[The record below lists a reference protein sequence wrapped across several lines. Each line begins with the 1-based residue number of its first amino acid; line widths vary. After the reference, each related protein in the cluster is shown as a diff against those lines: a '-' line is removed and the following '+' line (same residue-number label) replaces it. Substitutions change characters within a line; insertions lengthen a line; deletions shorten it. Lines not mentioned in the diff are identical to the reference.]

1 MGGRSILRPG
11 ARRARLEE
19 DPMNVGIAGKEIP
32 ADLLDPAHALAEV
45 RVPGAEPWRRGK
57 VRSIYEAGPDYLVIV
72 ASDRLSAYDS
82 ILPTPIPGKGVILSM
97 ISSFWMRTLQSAAP
111 HHLVSEEPATF
122 PAPFAASAALLRGRS
137 QRVRRAERVD
147 IECVVRGYLTGSGLK
162 EYRQSGTVC
171 GIRLPAGLHD
181 GSRLEPAIF
190 TPATKADQGHDENIS
205 FERMVAVT
213 GRAEAEALRQRSIAI
228 YEEAR
233 GWAWPRGLV
242 LADTKFEF
250 GKVEGALTLIDE
262 ALTPDSSRYWDRAEY
277 EAGRLVSFDKQVV
290 RDWLDQSGWNH
301 EPPAPAL
308 PPEVVRRTQERY
320 LEAWRRITGP
330 AA

>member
-1 MGGRSILRPG
+1 
-11 ARRARLEE
+11 
-19 DPMNVGIAGKEIP
+19 MNVGTAGKEIP
-32 ADLLDPAHALAEV
+32 AELLDPAHALAEV

-57 VRSIYEAGPDYLVIV
+57 VRSIYEAGRDHLVIV

-97 ISSFWMRTLQSAAP
+97 LSSFWMRTLESAAP
-111 HHLVSEEPATF
+111 HHLVSEDPATF
-122 PAPFAASAALLRGRS
+122 PAPFAASAALLRGRA

-147 IECVVRGYLTGSGLK
+147 IECVVRGYLTGSGWK

-171 GIRLPAGLHD
+171 GIGLPAGLRD

-190 TPATKADQGHDENIS
+190 TPATKADAGHDENIS

-213 GRAEAEALRQRSIAI
+213 GRAAAEALRQRSIAI

-233 GWAWPRGLV
+233 AWAWPRGLV

-308 PPEVVRRTQERY
+308 PPDVVRRTQERY

>member
-1 MGGRSILRPG
+1 
-11 ARRARLEE
+11 
-19 DPMNVGIAGKEIP
+19 MNVGIAGKEIP

-57 VRSIYEAGPDYLVIV
+57 VRSIYEAGPDHLVIV

-97 ISSFWMRTLQSAAP
+97 LSSFWMRTLKSAAP

-122 PAPFAASAALLRGRS
+122 PASFAASAALLRGRS

-171 GIRLPAGLHD
+171 GIHLPAGLRD

-190 TPATKADQGHDENIS
+190 TPATKADAGHDENIS

-213 GRAEAEALRQRSIAI
+213 GRAEAEALRQRSVAI

-233 GWAWPRGLV
+233 AWAWPRGLV

-290 RDWLDQSGWNH
+290 RDWLDRSGWNH

-308 PPEVVRRTQERY
+308 PPDVVRRTQERY